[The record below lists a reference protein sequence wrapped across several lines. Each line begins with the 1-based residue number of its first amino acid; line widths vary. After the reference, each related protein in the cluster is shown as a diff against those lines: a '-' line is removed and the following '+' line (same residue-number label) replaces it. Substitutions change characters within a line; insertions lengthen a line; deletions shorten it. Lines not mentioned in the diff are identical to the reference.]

1 MQIPLIDLDRI
12 AAERAGVV
20 TLNGVQHMV
29 KPISAATLQL
39 MRNAQPDN
47 YLDISLT
54 VVERCVPSIGA
65 EDRQELIPAQLE
77 AIVAIANGRRRRGGE
92 ARPKRRETD
101 DGPGFAG
108 LVPAR

>member
-47 YLDISLT
+47 YLDISMT

-77 AIVAIANGRRRRGGE
+77 AIVAVANGDVDAVAKLDPNVE
-92 ARPKRRETD
+92 RPTTPPD
-101 DGPGFAG
+101 SS
-108 LVPAR
+108 V